1 MFYYAL
7 KTEINVFLR
16 PILRFMKTYVLVL
29 ILMVGLAKAL
39 VAQPHTG
46 ISLQKNKPYTERLLP
61 AEKTGEKGFRLPKR
75 IFNNTVTR
83 YNYVFNATMRLE
95 GIIERATEKQIENY
109 AALLP
114 FYPYSLETTA
124 KDEIDT
130 IIYKCT
136 AGILLHDLR
145 SDWVDNLYIILGK
158 AYLHRQDY
166 DSAIGVFKY
175 VNYAFAPKDEGS
187 DIPIGSNISNANG
200 VFTISTDEKRNI
212 WKKITTT
219 LPSRNE
225 SFLWMIRTYLEQNK
239 QSEAAGLMALLRTD
253 KIFPARLIPALDE
266 LAAYSNY
273 KGERY
278 EQAATFLAKTI
289 PFAESKKEKSR
300 KAYLTAQLF
309 EKSGVHSL
317 AKQYYQKAIDVA
329 QDPYLEIYA
338 NVALNRLA
346 VTTGA
351 DSKALLLMA
360 KRDKYEAYK
369 EVIYFAAASIELSKN
384 NYALTQNYLLESIK
398 NSGDNELQKQKS
410 FVLLGDIN
418 YDQKKYGTAY
428 KYYDSVNIENLE
440 VVQKEK
446 IETRKPALQL
456 INANLTIIELED
468 SLQKIAALPEIE
480 RTVFLRKLYK
490 QLRKE
495 KDDIGT
501 DKIVDPNS
509 GGSYDLFNTGTSSDF
524 YFLNKAQRSNGFTT
538 FKTSWGNRQ
547 NLDNWRR
554 QAALDAAIGASNV
567 NVTAATSDVTSKDSS
582 SAISYDALAES
593 IPTGPKQLEASNE
606 KWAKA
611 LLDNAQIFQLNL
623 SDYPSAID
631 AYSFYTRKFATNT
644 SLDIVYHNLALCY
657 RVIGNQNKADSVQ
670 KLFQVKLP
678 SSKLLVKKEPAINNT
693 TSADLSFNIIYEYF
707 SKGEYEKA
715 LALKEE
721 VTNKYG
727 KDIWAPQF
735 LFMEATVLMKNKEDS
750 AATKKLNKITTDY
763 PGTAIAKK
771 AVEVLEVL
779 KQREKI
785 EKEINK
791 QPTKKEEGG
800 LY

>member
-1 MFYYAL
+1 
-7 KTEINVFLR
+7 
-16 PILRFMKTYVLVL
+16 MKTYVLVF
-29 ILMVGLAKAL
+29 ILMVGLANEL
-39 VAQPHTG
+39 VAQPYTG

-83 YNYVFNATMRLE
+83 YNYVFNATMRLD

-109 AALLP
+109 AELLP
-114 FYPYSLETTA
+114 FYPYSLEITA

-166 DSAIGVFKY
+166 DSALGVFKY
-175 VNYAFAPKDEGS
+175 VNYAFAPKDEGA

-200 VFTISTDEKRNI
+200 VFTISTNEKRNI

-278 EQAATFLAKTI
+278 EQAAIFLAKTI
-289 PFAESKKEKSR
+289 PFAESRKEKSR

-309 EKSGVHSL
+309 EKSGLHIL
-317 AKQYYQKAIDVA
+317 AKQYYEKAIDVA

-338 NVALNRLA
+338 NVALNRLSL
-346 VTTGA
+346 TTGA
-351 DSKALLLMA
+351 DSKALLVMA

-369 EVIYFAAASIELSKN
+369 DVIYFAAASIELSKN
-384 NYALTQNYLLESIK
+384 NYDLTQTYLLESIK

-418 YDQKKYGTAY
+418 YGQKKYGAAY
-428 KYYDSVNIENLE
+428 KYYDSLNVQNLE
-440 VVQKEK
+440 PVQKEK

-501 DKIVDPNS
+501 DKIIDPNA
-509 GGSYDLFNTGTSSDF
+509 GGNFDLFSSGANTDF
-524 YFLNKAQRSNGFTT
+524 YFLNKAQRSSGFTT

-567 NVTAATSDVTSKDSS
+567 NVTAATSDVASKDSS
-582 SAISYDALAES
+582 SAISFDALAES

-611 LLDNAQIFQLNL
+611 LLDNAQIFQLTL

-631 AYSFYTRKFATNT
+631 AYSFYTSKFATNT

-670 KLFQVKLP
+670 KLFQVKFP
-678 SSKLLVKKEPAINNT
+678 SSKLLAKKEPAINNT
-693 TSADLSFNIIYEYF
+693 TTTDLSYNIIYEYF

-721 VTNKYG
+721 VTSKYG

-735 LFMEATVLMKNKEDS
+735 LFMEATLLMKNKEDS
-750 AATKKLNKITTDY
+750 AATLKLNKITAEY

-771 AVEVLEVL
+771 AAEVLEVL

-791 QPTKKEEGG
+791 QPAKKEEGQ

>member
-1 MFYYAL
+1 
-7 KTEINVFLR
+7 
-16 PILRFMKTYVLVL
+16 MKTYVLVF
-29 ILMVGLAKAL
+29 ILMVGLANEL
-39 VAQPHTG
+39 VAQPYTG

-83 YNYVFNATMRLE
+83 YNYVFNATMRLD

-109 AALLP
+109 AELLP
-114 FYPYSLETTA
+114 FYPYSLEITA

-166 DSAIGVFKY
+166 DSALGVFKY
-175 VNYAFAPKDEGS
+175 VNYAFAPKDEGA

-200 VFTISTDEKRNI
+200 VFTISTNEKRNI

-278 EQAATFLAKTI
+278 EQAAIFLAKTI
-289 PFAESKKEKSR
+289 PFAESRKEKSR

-309 EKSGVHSL
+309 EKSGLHIL
-317 AKQYYQKAIDVA
+317 AKQYYEKAIDVA

-338 NVALNRLA
+338 NVALNRLSL
-346 VTTGA
+346 TTGA
-351 DSKALLLMA
+351 DSKALLVMA

-369 EVIYFAAASIELSKN
+369 DVIYFAAASIELSKK
-384 NYALTQNYLLESIK
+384 NYDLTQTYLLESIK

-418 YDQKKYGTAY
+418 YGQKKYGAAY
-428 KYYDSVNIENLE
+428 KYYDSLNVQNLE
-440 VVQKEK
+440 PVQKEK

-501 DKIVDPNS
+501 DKIIDPNA
-509 GGSYDLFNTGTSSDF
+509 GGNFDLFSSGANTDF
-524 YFLNKAQRSNGFTT
+524 YFLNKAQRSSGFTT

-554 QAALDAAIGASNV
+554 QAALDAAIGTSNA
-567 NVTAATSDVTSKDSS
+567 NVTAATSDVASKDSS
-582 SAISYDALAES
+582 SAISFDALAES

-611 LLDNAQIFQLNL
+611 LLDNAQIFQLTL

-631 AYSFYTRKFATNT
+631 AYSFYTSKFATNT

-670 KLFQVKLP
+670 KLFQVKFP
-678 SSKLLVKKEPAINNT
+678 SSKLLAKKEPAINNT
-693 TSADLSFNIIYEYF
+693 TTTDLSYNIIYEYF

-721 VTNKYG
+721 VTSKYG

-735 LFMEATVLMKNKEDS
+735 LFMEATLLMKNKEDS
-750 AATKKLNKITTDY
+750 AATLKLNKITAEY

-771 AVEVLEVL
+771 AAEVLEVL

-791 QPTKKEEGG
+791 QPAKKEEGQ

>member
-1 MFYYAL
+1 
-7 KTEINVFLR
+7 
-16 PILRFMKTYVLVL
+16 MKTYVLVF

-39 VAQPHTG
+39 VAQPYTG

-83 YNYVFNATMRLE
+83 YNYVFNATLRLD
-95 GIIERATEKQIENY
+95 GIIERATEKQKENY
-109 AALLP
+109 AVLLP

-166 DSAIGVFKY
+166 DSALAVFKY
-175 VNYAFAPKDEGS
+175 VNYAFAPKDEGA

-200 VFTISTDEKRNI
+200 VFTISTNEKRNI

-239 QSEAAGLMALLRTD
+239 QSEATGLMALLRTD

-266 LAAYSNY
+266 LTAYSNY
-273 KGERY
+273 MGERF
-278 EQAATFLAKTI
+278 EQAATYLARTI
-289 PFAESKKEKSR
+289 SFAESKKEKSR

-309 EKSGVHSL
+309 EKAGL
-317 AKQYYQKAIDVA
+317 NNQAKQYYQKSIDIA

-346 VTTGA
+346 ATTGA

-369 EVIYFAAASIELSKN
+369 DVIYFAAASIELSKK
-384 NYALTQNYLLESIK
+384 NYELTQKYLLESIK
-398 NSGDNELQKQKS
+398 NSSDNELQKQKS

-418 YDQKKYGTAY
+418 YDQKKYGDAY
-428 KYYDSVNIENLE
+428 KFYDSANLQNLE
-440 VVQKEK
+440 AVEKEK

-456 INANLTIIELED
+456 INANLTTIQLED
-468 SLQKIAALPEIE
+468 SLQKIADLPEIE

-495 KDDIGT
+495 KDDIVSE
-501 DKIVDPNS
+501 KIADLN
-509 GGSYDLFNTGTSSDF
+509 GGATYEIFNNGGNTDF
-524 YFLNKAQRSNGFTT
+524 YFLNKALRSKGATT
-538 FKTSWGNRQ
+538 FKTTWGNRQ

-554 QAALDAAIGASNV
+554 QAALDANIGATNANATV
-567 NVTAATSDVTSKDSS
+567 ATSDAANKDSS
-582 SAISYDALAES
+582 NAISFEALIES
-593 IPTGPKQLEASNE
+593 IPTGAKQLEASNQ

-623 SDYPSAID
+623 SDYPSAIE
-631 AYSFYTRKFATNT
+631 AYRFYISKFNSGA
-644 SLDIVYHNLALCY
+644 SLDLAYHNLALCY
-657 RVIGNQNKADSVQ
+657 SVKGDQQKADSVQ
-670 KLFQVKLP
+670 EILKAKFP
-678 SSKLLVKKEPAINNT
+678 SSKLLAKKEVAT
-693 TSADLSFNIIYEYF
+693 TPSTSSADLSYNLIYEYF
-707 SKGEYEKA
+707 SKGAYEKA

-721 VTNKYG
+721 VTSKYG

-735 LFMEATVLMKNKEDS
+735 LFMEATLLMKTREDS
-750 AATKKLNKITTDY
+750 AATLKLNKIIANY
-763 PGTAIAKK
+763 PGTSIAKK
-771 AVEVLEVL
+771 ATEVLEVL
-779 KQREKI
+779 KQRETI

-791 QPTKKEEGG
+791 QPAKKEEG
-800 LY
+800 LSY

>member
-1 MFYYAL
+1 
-7 KTEINVFLR
+7 
-16 PILRFMKTYVLVL
+16 MKTYALVL
-29 ILMVGLAKAL
+29 ILMVGLAHEL
-39 VAQPHTG
+39 VAQPYTG

-83 YNYVFNATMRLE
+83 YNYVFNATMRLD

-109 AALLP
+109 ATLLP

-166 DSAIGVFKY
+166 DSAMGVFKY
-175 VNYAFAPKDEGS
+175 VNYAFAPKDEGT
-187 DIPIGSNISNANG
+187 DIPIGSNISSANG
-200 VFTISTDEKRNI
+200 MFSISTDEKRNI

-266 LAAYSNY
+266 LSAYSNY
-273 KGERY
+273 IGERY
-278 EQAATFLAKTI
+278 EQAAIFLAKTI
-289 PFAESKKEKSR
+289 PFAENKKEKSR

-309 EKSGVHSL
+309 EKAGL
-317 AKQYYQKAIDVA
+317 NNQAKQYYEKAIDVA

-338 NVALNRLA
+338 NVALNRLVA
-346 VTTGA
+346 NTGA
-351 DSKALLLMA
+351 DSKALLVMA
-360 KRDKYEAYK
+360 KRDKYETYK
-369 EVIYFAAASIELSKN
+369 DVIYFAAASIELSKK
-384 NYALTQNYLLESIK
+384 NYDLTQNYLLESIK
-398 NSGDNELQKQKS
+398 YSGDNELQKQKS

-418 YDQKKYGTAY
+418 YDQKKYGAAY
-428 KYYDSVNIENLE
+428 KYYDSLNVENLE
-440 VVQKEK
+440 AVQKEK

-495 KDDIGT
+495 KEDTGT
-501 DKIVDPNS
+501 DKIADPNAGGTFDMFSS
-509 GGSYDLFNTGTSSDF
+509 GSNNDF
-524 YFLNKAQRSNGFTT
+524 YFLNKTQRSNGLTT
-538 FKTSWGNRQ
+538 FKTTWGNRQ

-554 QAALDAAIGASNV
+554 QAALDAAIGASNI
-567 NVTAATSDVTSKDSS
+567 NTTAATSDITSKDSN

-593 IPTGPKQLEASNE
+593 IPTEPKQLEASNE

-611 LLDNAQIFQLNL
+611 LLDNAQIFQLTL

-631 AYSFYTRKFATNT
+631 AYRFYASKFSTHN

-657 RVIGNQNKADSVQ
+657 RVLGHQNMADSVQ
-670 KLFQVKLP
+670 NLFQVKFP
-678 SSKLLVKKEPAINNT
+678 SSKLLAKKEPAINNT
-693 TSADLSFNIIYEYF
+693 TAADLSYNIIYEYF

-721 VTNKYG
+721 VTSKFG

-735 LFMEATVLMKNKEDS
+735 LFMEATLLMKNKEDS
-750 AATKKLNKITTDY
+750 AASQKLNKITANY

-771 AVEVLEVL
+771 AAAILEVL

-785 EKEINK
+785 EQEINK
-791 QPTKKEEGG
+791 QPAKKEEGG

>member
-1 MFYYAL
+1 LFYYAL

-39 VAQPHTG
+39 VAQPYTG

-495 KDDIGT
+495 KDDIVT

-509 GGSYDLFNTGTSSDF
+509 GGTYDLFNTGTSSDF

-567 NVTAATSDVTSKDSS
+567 NVTAATSDFTSKDSS

-631 AYSFYTRKFATNT
+631 AYTRKFATNT

-670 KLFQVKLP
+670 KLFQVKFP

-735 LFMEATVLMKNKEDS
+735 LFIEATLLMKNKEDS
-750 AATKKLNKITTDY
+750 AATQKLNKITTDY

-771 AVEVLEVL
+771 ALEVLEVL

-791 QPTKKEEGG
+791 QPAKKEEGG

>member
-1 MFYYAL
+1 
-7 KTEINVFLR
+7 
-16 PILRFMKTYVLVL
+16 MKTYVLVF
-29 ILMVGLAKAL
+29 ILMVGLAKES
-39 VAQPHTG
+39 VAQPYTG

-83 YNYVFNATMRLE
+83 YNYVFNATMRLD

-109 AALLP
+109 ATILP

-166 DSAIGVFKY
+166 DSALGVFKY
-175 VNYAFAPKDEGS
+175 VNYAFAPKDEGA

-200 VFTISTDEKRNI
+200 IFTISTDEKRNI

-266 LAAYSNY
+266 LTAYSNY

-278 EQAATFLAKTI
+278 EQAAIFLAKTI
-289 PFAESKKEKSR
+289 PFAASKKEKSR

-309 EKSGVHSL
+309 EKSGL
-317 AKQYYQKAIDVA
+317 NNQAKQYYEKAIDIA

-346 VTTGA
+346 ASTGA
-351 DSKALLLMA
+351 DSKVLLLMA

-369 EVIYFAAASIELSKN
+369 DVIYFAAASIELSKK
-384 NYALTQNYLLESIK
+384 NYTLTQTYLLESIK
-398 NSGDNELQKQKS
+398 NSGDNEVQKQTS
-410 FVLLGDIN
+410 FLLLGDIN
-418 YDQKKYGTAY
+418 YDQKKYGAAF
-428 KYYDSVNIENLE
+428 KYYDSLNLQNLE

-456 INANLTIIELED
+456 INTNLIIIELED

-495 KDDIGT
+495 KDDTGT
-501 DKIVDPNS
+501 DKIADA
-509 GGSYDLFNTGTSSDF
+509 GATFDLFSSGANTDF
-524 YFLNKAQRSNGFTT
+524 YFLNKAQRSNGLTT
-538 FKTSWGNRQ
+538 FKTTWGNRQ
-547 NLDNWRR
+547 NSDNWRR

-567 NVTAATSDVTSKDSS
+567 NVTAATSDVASKDSS
-582 SAISYDALAES
+582 SAISFDALAES

-611 LLDNAQIFQLNL
+611 LLDNAQIFQLTL
-623 SDYPSAID
+623 SDYPSAIE
-631 AYSFYTRKFATNT
+631 AYSFYTSKFVTNN

-670 KLFQVKLP
+670 KFFEVKFP
-678 SSKLLVKKEPAINNT
+678 SSKLLVKKEPIFNNS
-693 TSADLSFNIIYEYF
+693 TSADLSYHIIYEYF

-735 LFMEATVLMKNKEDS
+735 LFMEATLLMKNKEDS
-750 AATKKLNKITTDY
+750 AAAIKLNKITANY
-763 PGTAIAKK
+763 PGSAIAKK
-771 AVEVLEVL
+771 AAEVLEVL

-785 EKEINK
+785 EKEINN
-791 QPTKKEEGG
+791 QPAKKEEGG

>member
-1 MFYYAL
+1 
-7 KTEINVFLR
+7 
-16 PILRFMKTYVLVL
+16 MKTYVLVY
-29 ILMVGLAKAL
+29 ILMVGLAHEL
-39 VAQPHTG
+39 VAQPYTG

-83 YNYVFNATMRLE
+83 YNYVFNATMRLN
-95 GIIERATEKQIENY
+95 GIIERATEKQNENY
-109 AALLP
+109 GALLP
-114 FYPYSLETTA
+114 FFPYNLETTA

-166 DSAIGVFKY
+166 DSALAVFKY
-175 VNYAFAPKDEGS
+175 VNYAFAPKNEGT
-187 DIPIGSNISNANG
+187 DIPIGSNISNTNG
-200 VFTISTDEKRNI
+200 IFSISTDEKRNI

-253 KIFPARLIPALDE
+253 KIFPIRLIPALDE
-266 LAAYSNY
+266 LTAYSNY
-273 KGERY
+273 LGERY
-278 EQAATFLAKTI
+278 EQAAIFLAKTI

-309 EKSGVHSL
+309 EKSGVPNL
-317 AKQYYQKAIDVA
+317 AKQYYEKAIDIA

-338 NVALNRLA
+338 NVALNRLSL
-346 VTTGA
+346 TTGA

-369 EVIYFAAASIELSKN
+369 DVIYFAAASIELTKKN
-384 NYALTQNYLLESIK
+384 YDLTQNYLLESIK
-398 NSGDNELQKQKS
+398 NSGDNEVQKQKS

-418 YDQKKYGTAY
+418 YDQKKYGSAF
-428 KYYDSVNIENLE
+428 KFYDSINLQSLE
-440 VVQKEK
+440 VEQKEK

-495 KDDIGT
+495 KDDIIT
-501 DKIVDPNS
+501 DKIADPNAGATFDMFSS
-509 GGSYDLFNTGTSSDF
+509 GSNTDF
-524 YFLNKAQRSNGFTT
+524 YFLNKTQRSNGLTT
-538 FKTSWGNRQ
+538 FKTTWGNRQ

-567 NVTAATSDVTSKDSS
+567 NVTAATSDITSKDSS
-582 SAISYDALAES
+582 STISFDALVES
-593 IPTGPKQLEASNE
+593 IPTGPKQLETSNE

-611 LLDNAQIFQLNL
+611 LLDNAQIFQLTL
-623 SDYPSAID
+623 SDYPSAIE
-631 AYSFYTRKFATNT
+631 AYSFYTSKFGTNN

-657 RVIGNQNKADSVQ
+657 RVTGNQNKADSVQ
-670 KLFQVKLP
+670 KLFEVKFP
-678 SSKLLVKKEPAINNT
+678 SSKLLVKKEPLLNNT
-693 TSADLSFNIIYEYF
+693 TSADLSYNIIYDYF

-735 LFMEATVLMKNKEDS
+735 LFMEATLLMKNKEDS
-750 AATKKLNKITTDY
+750 TATLKLNKIIANY
-763 PGTAIAKK
+763 PGSGIAKK
-771 AVEVLEVL
+771 AAEVLEVL
-779 KQREKI
+779 KQRDKI
-785 EKEINK
+785 EQEINK
-791 QPTKKEEGG
+791 QPAKKEEGG

>member
-1 MFYYAL
+1 
-7 KTEINVFLR
+7 
-16 PILRFMKTYVLVL
+16 MKTYVLVF
-29 ILMVGLAKAL
+29 ILMVGLAQEL
-39 VAQPHTG
+39 VAQPYTG

-83 YNYVFNATMRLE
+83 YNYVFNATMRLN
-95 GIIERATEKQIENY
+95 GIIERATDKQIENY

-166 DSAIGVFKY
+166 DSAMGVFKY
-175 VNYAFAPKDEGS
+175 VNYAFAPKDEGN
-187 DIPIGSNISNANG
+187 DIPIGSNISNTGG
-200 VFTISTDEKRNI
+200 VFTISTNEKRNI
-212 WKKITTT
+212 WKKVTTT

-266 LAAYSNY
+266 LTAYSNY

-278 EQAATFLAKTI
+278 EQAAIFLAKTI
-289 PFAESKKEKSR
+289 PFAENRKEKSR

-309 EKSGVHSL
+309 EKAGL
-317 AKQYYQKAIDVA
+317 NKQAQQYYQISIDAA

-346 VTTGA
+346 ATTGA
-351 DSKALLLMA
+351 DSKALLVMA

-369 EVIYFAAASIELSKN
+369 DVIYFAAASIELSKK
-384 NYALTQNYLLESIK
+384 NYTLTQTYLLESIK
-398 NSGDNELQKQKS
+398 NSGENEVQKQTS
-410 FVLLGDIN
+410 FLLLGDIN
-418 YDQKKYGTAY
+418 YDQKKYGAAF
-428 KYYDSVNIENLE
+428 KYYDSLNLQNLE

-456 INANLTIIELED
+456 INTNLIIIELED

-495 KDDIGT
+495 KDDTGT
-501 DKIVDPNS
+501 DKIADA
-509 GGSYDLFNTGTSSDF
+509 GATFDLFSSGANTDF
-524 YFLNKAQRSNGFTT
+524 YFLNKAQRSNGLTT
-538 FKTSWGNRQ
+538 FKTTWGNRQ
-547 NLDNWRR
+547 NSDNWRR

-567 NVTAATSDVTSKDSS
+567 NVTAATSDVASKDSS
-582 SAISYDALAES
+582 SAISFDALAES

-623 SDYPSAID
+623 SDYPSAIE
-631 AYSFYTRKFATNT
+631 AYRFYISKFLSGA
-644 SLDIVYHNLALCY
+644 SLDMAYHNLALCY
-657 RVIGNQNKADSVQ
+657 SVMGDAQKADSIQ
-670 KLFQVKLP
+670 KLFQVKFP
-678 SSKLLVKKEPAINNT
+678 SSKLLSKKEVS
-693 TSADLSFNIIYEYF
+693 SASTLSGADISYNSIYEYF

-721 VTNKYG
+721 AILKYG

-735 LFMEATVLMKNKEDS
+735 LFMEATLLMKNKEDS
-750 AATKKLNKITTDY
+750 TAIQKLNKIVANY
-763 PGTAIAKK
+763 PGSSIAKK
-771 AVEVLEVL
+771 AAAVLEIL
-779 KQREKI
+779 KQRETI

-791 QPTKKEEGG
+791 QPAKKEEGQ
-800 LY
+800 LF

>member
-1 MFYYAL
+1 
-7 KTEINVFLR
+7 
-16 PILRFMKTYVLVL
+16 MKTYVLVF
-29 ILMVGLAKAL
+29 ILMVGLANEL
-39 VAQPHTG
+39 VAQPYTG

-83 YNYVFNATMRLE
+83 YNYVFNATMRLD

-109 AALLP
+109 AELLP
-114 FYPYSLETTA
+114 FYPYSLEITA

-166 DSAIGVFKY
+166 DSALGVFKY
-175 VNYAFAPKDEGS
+175 VNYAFAPKDEGA

-200 VFTISTDEKRNI
+200 VFTISTNEKRNI

-278 EQAATFLAKTI
+278 EQAAIFLAKTI
-289 PFAESKKEKSR
+289 PFAESRKEKSR

-309 EKSGVHSL
+309 EKSGLHIL
-317 AKQYYQKAIDVA
+317 AKQYYEKAIDVA

-338 NVALNRLA
+338 NVALNRLSL
-346 VTTGA
+346 TTGA
-351 DSKALLLMA
+351 DSKALLVMA

-369 EVIYFAAASIELSKN
+369 DVIYFAAASIELSKN
-384 NYALTQNYLLESIK
+384 NYDLTQTYLLESIK

-418 YDQKKYGTAY
+418 YDQKKYGAAY
-428 KYYDSVNIENLE
+428 KYYDSLNVQNLE
-440 VVQKEK
+440 PVQKEK

-501 DKIVDPNS
+501 DKIIDPNA
-509 GGSYDLFNTGTSSDF
+509 GGNFDLFSSGANTDF
-524 YFLNKAQRSNGFTT
+524 YFLNKAQRSSGFTT

-554 QAALDAAIGASNV
+554 QAALDAAIGTSNA
-567 NVTAATSDVTSKDSS
+567 NVTAATSDVASKDSS
-582 SAISYDALAES
+582 SAISFDALAES

-611 LLDNAQIFQLNL
+611 LLDNAQIFQLTL

-631 AYSFYTRKFATNT
+631 AYSFYTSKFATNT

-670 KLFQVKLP
+670 KLFQVKFP
-678 SSKLLVKKEPAINNT
+678 SSKLLAKKEPAINNT
-693 TSADLSFNIIYEYF
+693 TTTDLSYNIIYEYF

-721 VTNKYG
+721 VTSKYG

-735 LFMEATVLMKNKEDS
+735 LFMEATLLMKNKEDS
-750 AATKKLNKITTDY
+750 AATLKLNKITAEY

-771 AVEVLEVL
+771 AAEVLEVL

-791 QPTKKEEGG
+791 QPAKKEEGQ

>member
-1 MFYYAL
+1 
-7 KTEINVFLR
+7 
-16 PILRFMKTYVLVL
+16 MKTYVLVF
-29 ILMVGLAKAL
+29 ILMVGLANEL
-39 VAQPHTG
+39 VAQPYTG

-83 YNYVFNATMRLE
+83 YNYVFNATMRLD

-109 AALLP
+109 AELLP
-114 FYPYSLETTA
+114 FYPYSLEITA

-166 DSAIGVFKY
+166 DSALGVFKY
-175 VNYAFAPKDEGS
+175 VNYAFAPKDEGA

-200 VFTISTDEKRNI
+200 VFTISTNEKRNI

-278 EQAATFLAKTI
+278 EQAAIFLAKTI
-289 PFAESKKEKSR
+289 PFAESRKEKSR

-309 EKSGVHSL
+309 EKSGLHIL
-317 AKQYYQKAIDVA
+317 AKQYYEKAIDVA

-338 NVALNRLA
+338 NVALNRLSL
-346 VTTGA
+346 TTGA
-351 DSKALLLMA
+351 DSKALLVMA

-369 EVIYFAAASIELSKN
+369 DVIYFAAASIELSKK
-384 NYALTQNYLLESIK
+384 NYDLTQTYLLESIK

-418 YDQKKYGTAY
+418 YDQKKYGAAY
-428 KYYDSVNIENLE
+428 KYYDSLNVQNLE
-440 VVQKEK
+440 PVQKEK

-501 DKIVDPNS
+501 DKIIDPNA
-509 GGSYDLFNTGTSSDF
+509 GGNFDLFSSGANTDF
-524 YFLNKAQRSNGFTT
+524 YFLNKAQRSSGFTT

-554 QAALDAAIGASNV
+554 QAALDAAIGTSNA
-567 NVTAATSDVTSKDSS
+567 NVTAATSDVASKDSS
-582 SAISYDALAES
+582 SAISFDALAES

-611 LLDNAQIFQLNL
+611 LLDNAQIFQLTL

-631 AYSFYTRKFATNT
+631 AYSFYTSKFATNT

-670 KLFQVKLP
+670 KLFQVKFP
-678 SSKLLVKKEPAINNT
+678 SSKLLAKKEPAINNT
-693 TSADLSFNIIYEYF
+693 TTTDLSYNIIYEYF

-721 VTNKYG
+721 VTSKYG

-735 LFMEATVLMKNKEDS
+735 LFMEATLLMKNKEDS
-750 AATKKLNKITTDY
+750 AATLKLNKITAEY

-771 AVEVLEVL
+771 AAEVLEVL

-791 QPTKKEEGG
+791 QPAKKEEGQ

>member
-1 MFYYAL
+1 
-7 KTEINVFLR
+7 
-16 PILRFMKTYVLVL
+16 MKTYALVL
-29 ILMVGLAKAL
+29 ILMVGLAHEL
-39 VAQPHTG
+39 VAQPYTG

-83 YNYVFNATMRLE
+83 YNYVFNATMRLD

-109 AALLP
+109 ATLLP

-166 DSAIGVFKY
+166 DSAMGVFKY
-175 VNYAFAPKDEGS
+175 VNYAFAPKDEGT
-187 DIPIGSNISNANG
+187 DIPIGSNIISANG
-200 VFTISTDEKRNI
+200 MFSISTDEKRNI

-266 LAAYSNY
+266 LSAYSNY
-273 KGERY
+273 IGERY
-278 EQAATFLAKTI
+278 EQAAIFLAKTI
-289 PFAESKKEKSR
+289 PFAENKKEKSR

-309 EKSGVHSL
+309 EKAGL
-317 AKQYYQKAIDVA
+317 NNQAKQYYEKAIDVA

-338 NVALNRLA
+338 NVALNRLVA
-346 VTTGA
+346 NTGA
-351 DSKALLLMA
+351 DSKALLVMA
-360 KRDKYEAYK
+360 KRDKYETYK
-369 EVIYFAAASIELSKN
+369 DVIYFAAASIELSKK
-384 NYALTQNYLLESIK
+384 NYDLTQNYLLESIK
-398 NSGDNELQKQKS
+398 YSGDNELQKQKS

-418 YDQKKYGTAY
+418 YDQKKYGAAY
-428 KYYDSVNIENLE
+428 KYYDSLNVENLE
-440 VVQKEK
+440 AVQKEK

-495 KDDIGT
+495 KEDTGT
-501 DKIVDPNS
+501 DKIADPNAGGTFDMFSS
-509 GGSYDLFNTGTSSDF
+509 GSNNDF
-524 YFLNKAQRSNGFTT
+524 YFLNKTQRSNGLTT
-538 FKTSWGNRQ
+538 FKTTWGNRQ

-554 QAALDAAIGASNV
+554 QAALDAAIGASNI
-567 NVTAATSDVTSKDSS
+567 NTTAATSDITSKDSN

-593 IPTGPKQLEASNE
+593 IPTEPKQLEASNE

-611 LLDNAQIFQLNL
+611 LLDNAQIFQLTL

-631 AYSFYTRKFATNT
+631 AYRFYASKFSTHN

-657 RVIGNQNKADSVQ
+657 RVLGHQNMADSVQ
-670 KLFQVKLP
+670 NLFQVKFP
-678 SSKLLVKKEPAINNT
+678 SSKLLAKKEPAINNT
-693 TSADLSFNIIYEYF
+693 TAADLSYNIIYEYF
-707 SKGEYEKA
+707 YKGEYEKA

-721 VTNKYG
+721 VTSKFG

-735 LFMEATVLMKNKEDS
+735 LFMEATLLMKNKEDS
-750 AATKKLNKITTDY
+750 AATQKLNKITANY

-771 AVEVLEVL
+771 AAAILEVL

-785 EKEINK
+785 EQEINK
-791 QPTKKEEGG
+791 QPAKKEEGG

>member
-1 MFYYAL
+1 
-7 KTEINVFLR
+7 
-16 PILRFMKTYVLVL
+16 MKTYALVF
-29 ILMVGLAKAL
+29 ILMVGLVQEL
-39 VAQPHTG
+39 LAQPYTS

-83 YNYVFNATMRLE
+83 YNYVFNATMRLD
-95 GIIERATEKQIENY
+95 GIIERATQKQIENY
-109 AALLP
+109 ATLLP

-166 DSAIGVFKY
+166 DSAMGVFKY
-175 VNYAFAPKDEGS
+175 VNYAFAPKDEGT
-187 DIPIGSNISNANG
+187 DIPIGSNISSANG
-200 VFTISTDEKRNI
+200 MFSISTDEKRNI

-266 LAAYSNY
+266 LTAYSNY
-273 KGERY
+273 IGERY
-278 EQAATFLAKTI
+278 EQAAIFLAKTI

-309 EKSGVHSL
+309 EKAGL
-317 AKQYYQKAIDVA
+317 NNQAKQYYEKAVDVA

-338 NVALNRLA
+338 NVALNRLVA
-346 VTTGA
+346 NTGA
-351 DSKALLLMA
+351 DSKALLVMA
-360 KRDKYEAYK
+360 KRDKYETYK
-369 EVIYFAAASIELSKN
+369 DVIYFAAASIELSKK
-384 NYALTQNYLLESIK
+384 NYDLTQNYLLESIK
-398 NSGDNELQKQKS
+398 YSGDNELQKQKS

-418 YDQKKYGTAY
+418 YDQKKYGAAY
-428 KYYDSVNIENLE
+428 KYYDSLNVENLE
-440 VVQKEK
+440 AVQKEK

-495 KDDIGT
+495 KEDTGT
-501 DKIVDPNS
+501 DKIADPNAGATFDMFSS
-509 GGSYDLFNTGTSSDF
+509 GSNSDF
-524 YFLNKAQRSNGFTT
+524 YFLNKAQRSNGLTT
-538 FKTSWGNRQ
+538 FKTTWGNRQ

-567 NVTAATSDVTSKDSS
+567 NVTAATSDITSKDSS

-611 LLDNAQIFQLNL
+611 LLDNAQIFQLTL

-631 AYSFYTRKFATNT
+631 AYRFYASKFSTHN

-657 RVIGNQNKADSVQ
+657 RVLGHQNMADSVQ
-670 KLFQVKLP
+670 NLFQVKFP
-678 SSKLLVKKEPAINNT
+678 SSKLLAKKEPAINNT
-693 TSADLSFNIIYEYF
+693 TAADLSYNIIYEYF

-721 VTNKYG
+721 VTSKFG
-727 KDIWAPQF
+727 KDIWGPQF
-735 LFMEATVLMKNKEDS
+735 LFMEATLLMKNKEDS
-750 AATKKLNKITTDY
+750 AATQKLNKITANY

-771 AVEVLEVL
+771 AAAILEVL

-785 EKEINK
+785 EQEINK
-791 QPTKKEEGG
+791 QPAKKEEGG

>member
-1 MFYYAL
+1 
-7 KTEINVFLR
+7 
-16 PILRFMKTYVLVL
+16 MKTYVLVF
-29 ILMVGLAKAL
+29 ILMVGLANEL
-39 VAQPHTG
+39 VAQPYTG

-83 YNYVFNATMRLE
+83 YNYVFNATMRLD

-109 AALLP
+109 AELLP
-114 FYPYSLETTA
+114 FYPYSLEITA

-166 DSAIGVFKY
+166 DSALGVFKY
-175 VNYAFAPKDEGS
+175 VNYAFAPKDEGA

-200 VFTISTDEKRNI
+200 VFTISTNEKRNI

-278 EQAATFLAKTI
+278 EQAAIFLAKTI
-289 PFAESKKEKSR
+289 PFAESRKEKSR

-309 EKSGVHSL
+309 EKSGLHIL
-317 AKQYYQKAIDVA
+317 AKQYYEKAIDVA

-338 NVALNRLA
+338 NVALNRLSL
-346 VTTGA
+346 TTGA
-351 DSKALLLMA
+351 DSKALLVMA

-369 EVIYFAAASIELSKN
+369 DVIYFAAASIELSKN
-384 NYALTQNYLLESIK
+384 NYDLTQTYLLESIK

-418 YDQKKYGTAY
+418 YGQKKYGAAY
-428 KYYDSVNIENLE
+428 KYYDSLNVQNLE
-440 VVQKEK
+440 PVQKEK

-501 DKIVDPNS
+501 DKIIDPNA
-509 GGSYDLFNTGTSSDF
+509 GGNFDLFSSGANTDF
-524 YFLNKAQRSNGFTT
+524 YFLNKAQRSSGFTT

-554 QAALDAAIGASNV
+554 QAALDAAIGTSNA
-567 NVTAATSDVTSKDSS
+567 NVTAATSDVASKDSS
-582 SAISYDALAES
+582 SAISFDALAES

-611 LLDNAQIFQLNL
+611 LLDNAQIFQLTL

-631 AYSFYTRKFATNT
+631 AYSFYTSKFATNT

-670 KLFQVKLP
+670 KLFQVKFP
-678 SSKLLVKKEPAINNT
+678 SSKLLAKKEPAINNT
-693 TSADLSFNIIYEYF
+693 TTTDLSYNIIYEYF

-721 VTNKYG
+721 VTSKYG

-735 LFMEATVLMKNKEDS
+735 LFMEATLLMKNKEDS
-750 AATKKLNKITTDY
+750 AATLKLNKITAEY

-771 AVEVLEVL
+771 AAEVLEVL

-791 QPTKKEEGG
+791 QPAKKEEGQ

>member
-1 MFYYAL
+1 
-7 KTEINVFLR
+7 
-16 PILRFMKTYVLVL
+16 MKTYVLVF
-29 ILMVGLAKAL
+29 ILMVGLAKES
-39 VAQPHTG
+39 VAQPYTG

-83 YNYVFNATMRLE
+83 YNYVFNATMRLD

-109 AALLP
+109 ATILP

-166 DSAIGVFKY
+166 DSALGVFKY

-200 VFTISTDEKRNI
+200 IFTISTDEKRNI

-266 LAAYSNY
+266 LTAYSNY

-278 EQAATFLAKTI
+278 EQAAIFLAKTI
-289 PFAESKKEKSR
+289 PFAASKKEKSR

-309 EKSGVHSL
+309 EKSGL
-317 AKQYYQKAIDVA
+317 NNQAKQYYEKAIDIA

-346 VTTGA
+346 VSTGA

-369 EVIYFAAASIELSKN
+369 DVIYFAAASIELSKK
-384 NYALTQNYLLESIK
+384 NYTLTQTYLLESIK
-398 NSGDNELQKQKS
+398 NSGENEVQKQTS
-410 FVLLGDIN
+410 FLLLGDIN
-418 YDQKKYGTAY
+418 YDQKKYGAAF
-428 KYYDSVNIENLE
+428 KYYDSLNLQNLE

-456 INANLTIIELED
+456 INTNLIIIELED

-495 KDDIGT
+495 KDDTGT
-501 DKIVDPNS
+501 DKIADA
-509 GGSYDLFNTGTSSDF
+509 GATFDLFSSGANTDF
-524 YFLNKAQRSNGFTT
+524 YFLNKAQRSNGLTT
-538 FKTSWGNRQ
+538 FKTTWGNRQ
-547 NLDNWRR
+547 NSDNWRR

-567 NVTAATSDVTSKDSS
+567 NVTAATSDFASKDSS
-582 SAISYDALAES
+582 SAISFDALAES

-611 LLDNAQIFQLNL
+611 LLDNAQIFQLTL
-623 SDYPSAID
+623 SDYPSAIK
-631 AYSFYTRKFATNT
+631 AYSFYTSKFVTNN

-670 KLFQVKLP
+670 KLFEVTFP
-678 SSKLLVKKEPAINNT
+678 SSKLLVKKEPIFNNS
-693 TSADLSFNIIYEYF
+693 TSADLSYHIIYEHF

-735 LFMEATVLMKNKEDS
+735 LFMEATLLMKNKEDS
-750 AATKKLNKITTDY
+750 TAAIKLSKITANY
-763 PGTAIAKK
+763 PGSAIAKK
-771 AVEVLEVL
+771 AAAILEVL

-791 QPTKKEEGG
+791 QPAKKEEGV

>member
-1 MFYYAL
+1 
-7 KTEINVFLR
+7 
-16 PILRFMKTYVLVL
+16 MKTYALVL
-29 ILMVGLAKAL
+29 FLMVGLAHDL
-39 VAQPHTG
+39 VAQPYTG

-83 YNYVFNATMRLE
+83 YNYVFNATNRLS
-95 GIIERATEKQIENY
+95 GIIERATQKQIENY
-109 AALLP
+109 AELLP
-114 FYPYSLETTA
+114 FFPYSLETTA

-166 DSAIGVFKY
+166 DSALAVFKY
-175 VNYAFAPKDEGS
+175 VNYAFAPKDEGT
-187 DIPIGSNISNANG
+187 DIPIGSNISNADG
-200 VFTISTDEKRNI
+200 VFSISTNEKRNI
-212 WKKITTT
+212 WQKITTT
-219 LPSRNE
+219 IPSRNE

-239 QSEAAGLMALLRTD
+239 QSEATGLIALLRTD
-253 KIFPARLIPALDE
+253 KVFPNRLIPALDE
-266 LAAYSNY
+266 LTAYGHY

-278 EQAATFLAKTI
+278 DLAANFLAKTI
-289 PFAESKKEKSR
+289 SFAVNKIDKSR
-300 KAYLTAQLF
+300 KAYLTAQLY
-309 EKSGVHSL
+309 EKAGL
-317 AKQYYQKAIDVA
+317 QTQAKQYYQTAINAA

-338 NVALNRLA
+338 NVALNRLS

-360 KRDKYEAYK
+360 KKDRYEAYK
-369 EVIYFAAASIELSKN
+369 DVIYFAAASIELSKK
-384 NYALTQNYLLESIK
+384 NYILTQNYLLESIK
-398 NSGDNELQKQKS
+398 NAGDNELQKQKS
-410 FVLLGDIN
+410 FILLGDIN
-418 YDQKKYGTAY
+418 YDQKKYGPAY
-428 KYYDSVNIENLE
+428 KFYDSLNIQNLE
-440 VVQKEK
+440 LNQKEK

-495 KDDIGT
+495 KDDASQ
-501 DKIVDPNS
+501 DKFVDANAATNF
-509 GGSYDLFNTGTSSDF
+509 DLFSSGANADF
-524 YFLNKAQRSNGFTT
+524 YFLNKALRSKGSAT
-538 FKTSWGNRQ
+538 FKTTWGNRQ

-554 QAALDAAIGASNV
+554 QAALDANIGAATLNTV
-567 NVTAATSDVTSKDSS
+567 AATTDAVNKDSS
-582 SAISYDALAES
+582 STISYEALAES
-593 IPTGPKQLEASNE
+593 VPTGAKQLEASNE

-623 SDYPSAID
+623 SDYPSAIE
-631 AYSFYTRKFATNT
+631 AYRFYISKFLSGS
-644 SLDIVYHNLALCY
+644 SLDMAYHNLALCY
-657 RVIGNQNKADSVQ
+657 SVMGDVQKADSVQ
-670 KLFQVKLP
+670 KLFQVKFP
-678 SSKLLVKKEPAINNT
+678 SSKLLSKKEAASSTPSISGADITYNT
-693 TSADLSFNIIYEYF
+693 IYEYF
-707 SKGEYEKA
+707 TKGEYEKA

-721 VTNKYG
+721 AIAKYG

-735 LFMEATVLMKNKEDS
+735 LFMEATLLMKNKEDS
-750 AATKKLNKITTDY
+750 AAIQKLNKIIANY
-763 PGTAIAKK
+763 KESSIAKK
-771 AVEVLEVL
+771 AAAVLEVL
-779 KQREKI
+779 KQREII

-791 QPTKKEEGG
+791 QPARKEEGQ

>member
-1 MFYYAL
+1 
-7 KTEINVFLR
+7 
-16 PILRFMKTYVLVL
+16 MKTYVLVF
-29 ILMVGLAKAL
+29 ILMVGLAKES
-39 VAQPHTG
+39 VAQPYTG

-83 YNYVFNATMRLE
+83 YNYVFNATMRLD

-109 AALLP
+109 ATILP

-166 DSAIGVFKY
+166 DSALGVFKY

-200 VFTISTDEKRNI
+200 IFTISTDEKRNI

-266 LAAYSNY
+266 LTAYSNY

-278 EQAATFLAKTI
+278 EQAAIFLAKTI
-289 PFAESKKEKSR
+289 PFAASKKEKSR

-309 EKSGVHSL
+309 EKSGL
-317 AKQYYQKAIDVA
+317 NNQAKQYYEKAIDIA

-346 VTTGA
+346 VSTGA

-369 EVIYFAAASIELSKN
+369 DVIYFAAASIELSKK
-384 NYALTQNYLLESIK
+384 NYTLTQTYLLESIK
-398 NSGDNELQKQKS
+398 NSGENEVQKQTS
-410 FVLLGDIN
+410 FLLLGDIN
-418 YDQKKYGTAY
+418 YDQKKYGAAF
-428 KYYDSVNIENLE
+428 KYYDSLNLQNLE

-456 INANLTIIELED
+456 INTNLIIIELED

-495 KDDIGT
+495 KDDTGT
-501 DKIVDPNS
+501 DKIADA
-509 GGSYDLFNTGTSSDF
+509 GATFDLFSSGANTDF
-524 YFLNKAQRSNGFTT
+524 YFLNKAQRSNGLTT
-538 FKTSWGNRQ
+538 FKTTWGNRQ
-547 NLDNWRR
+547 NSDNWRR

-567 NVTAATSDVTSKDSS
+567 NVTAATSDVASKDSS
-582 SAISYDALAES
+582 SAISFDALAES

-611 LLDNAQIFQLNL
+611 LLDNAQIFQLTL
-623 SDYPSAID
+623 SDYPSAIK
-631 AYSFYTRKFATNT
+631 AYSFYTSKFVTNN

-670 KLFQVKLP
+670 KLFEVTFP
-678 SSKLLVKKEPAINNT
+678 SSKLLVKKEPIFNNS
-693 TSADLSFNIIYEYF
+693 TSADLSYHIIYEYF

-735 LFMEATVLMKNKEDS
+735 LFMEATLLMKNKEDS
-750 AATKKLNKITTDY
+750 TAAIKLSKITANY
-763 PGTAIAKK
+763 PGSAIAKK
-771 AVEVLEVL
+771 AAAILEVL

-791 QPTKKEEGG
+791 QPAKKEEGV

>member
-1 MFYYAL
+1 LFYYAL

-39 VAQPHTG
+39 VAQPYTG

-278 EQAATFLAKTI
+278 EQAATILAKTI

-567 NVTAATSDVTSKDSS
+567 NVTAATSDFTSKDSS

>member
-1 MFYYAL
+1 
-7 KTEINVFLR
+7 
-16 PILRFMKTYVLVL
+16 MKTYVLVF
-29 ILMVGLAKAL
+29 ILMVGLAKES
-39 VAQPHTG
+39 VAQPYTG

>member
-39 VAQPHTG
+39 VAQPYTG

-567 NVTAATSDVTSKDSS
+567 NVTAATSDFTSKDSS